1 MTQLKSIRK
10 RKLKISKGR
19 AHKVIKDFCE
29 STSLHGYS
37 YLYIADSIIS
47 KLVWTL
53 VILFMS
59 GLGMFLFVK
68 NTNDYIKARLVTNV
82 ESSYA
87 NLSVRIFFFISN
99 LVIHMYIFSK
109 FFPACGVSICN
120 SLQFESINSYV
131 HEEILCTKK
140 H

>member
-1 MTQLKSIRK
+1 MTELKSIRK

-68 NTNDYIKARLVTNV
+68 NTNDYIKARLVTTV

-87 NLSVRIFFFISN
+87 NLSVCIFSLSLIEFDNIFFEIS
-99 LVIHMYIFSK
+99 LK
-109 FFPACGVSICN
+109 LFPACGISICN
-120 SLQFESINSYV
+120 SL
-131 HEEILCTKK
+131 
-140 H
+140 

>member
-1 MTQLKSIRK
+1 MTQLESIRK
-10 RKLKISKGR
+10 RKIEISKGM

-37 YLYIADSIIS
+37 YLYIAETIIS

-53 VILFMS
+53 VILFMT
-59 GLGMFLFVK
+59 GLGMFLLVK

-87 NLSVRIFFFISN
+87 NLSVRIFFCHIKS
-99 LVIHMYIFSK
+99 
-109 FFPACGVSICN
+109 GDT
-120 SLQFESINSYV
+120 YV
-131 HEEILCTKK
+131 HIFKILSSMWYF
-140 H
+140 HL